1 MKYICKQLQCKQKVP
16 ETERPEALERYPH
29 LRDWLRTI
37 NLRPELIQAVEEKS
51 SLDAL
56 LQMSGAQVRET
67 MRRLGSSSEECA
79 RLSAALS
86 CLKSAS
92 ESGGE
97 LREDDVPWMSEPFRR
112 DSGPLLTAEQLT
124 GLGTP
129 LRPHSPSPLAR
140 PSAVHSTP
148 STPCAVFPHHRSG
161 SVSAVPTPDGLAS
174 YGHTESP
181 LTDPFPM
188 ALSHTARL
196 HGRTSTPPIT
206 PPSKRRHRLKPPCT
220 PPPPSRKVQHL
231 LPNITLTRS
240 KSHESQLG
248 NRIEDPPTNK

>member
-1 MKYICKQLQCKQKVP
+1 
-16 ETERPEALERYPH
+16 
-29 LRDWLRTI
+29 
-37 NLRPELIQAVEEKS
+37 
-51 SLDAL
+51 
-56 LQMSGAQVRET
+56 

-86 CLKSAS
+86 CLKSAT
-92 ESGGE
+92 ESGMFFLHEQNASRCVLSFSFCNQMFFFILCHPGGE
-97 LREDDVPWMSEPFRR
+97 MREDGGPWLSEPTRR
-112 DSGPLLTAEQLT
+112 DSGSLLTADQLT
-124 GLGTP
+124 NLGTP

-140 PSAVHSTP
+140 PSTIQSTP
-148 STPCAVFPHHRSG
+148 STPCAIFPHPRSG
-161 SVSAVPTPDGLAS
+161 SVSAVPTPEALAS
-174 YGHTESP
+174 YLHCDSP

-188 ALSHTARL
+188 SAARAARL

-220 PPPPSRKVQHL
+220 PPPPSRKVLHL

-248 NRIEDPPTNK
+248 NRIEDPPTNKYVLRRLSQNSPSHLICSLTPLRRLGYPLQPA